1 MKSKATA
8 KRMMAALLT
17 LAMVFTTW
25 LGEVPVK
32 ADVVL
37 PSATNTTFDSA
48 RNVIFGSS
56 MSESTTGSDKFRYYK
71 LTVKQA
77 GNLMLHGHGDEHFK
91 ITLYD
96 ADHTKIWSDG
106 IWYNDDYSY
115 SVCITGGT
123 YYVEA
128 EADASYR
135 MTIAYNSLSESFKE
149 TQDKNND
156 MIGTASK
163 IALKKK
169 YKGVLTINDGIDYYK
184 FSVPAKGKINFSTTN
199 ATSAYV
205 KYLFYDKNLNE
216 VYNVLLRSGYKASE
230 MFDIT
235 SGTYYLAVVQNTPG
249 SGTGSYNF
257 SIDYSVKTPAKVNG
271 IKVKNASGKK
281 LNVQWKKVSGAS
293 GYELQYATK
302 SNFKSGVSKKD
313 ISSKKTSV
321 TYTKLKKGKTYYVRM
336 RAYVKVNGK
345 KVYGSWSSK
354 KSIKIKK

>member
-1 MKSKATA
+1 MKNKATA
-8 KRMMAALLT
+8 KRLMAALLT

-25 LGEVPVK
+25 LVEVPVK

-77 GNLMLHGHGDEHFK
+77 GNLILHGHGDKHFK

-96 ADHTKIWSDG
+96 ADHTKIWSDR
-106 IWYNDDYSY
+106 IWYNEDYSF
-115 SVCITGGT
+115 SVCVTGGT
-123 YYVEA
+123 YYIEA

-135 MTIAYNSLSESFKE
+135 MTIVYNTLSESFKE

-156 MIGTASK
+156 MTGTASK

-169 YKGVLTINDGIDYYK
+169 YKGVLAVNDEIDYYK

-199 ATSAYV
+199 ATSDTV
-205 KYLFYDKNLNE
+205 KYVFYDKNLNE
-216 VYNVLLRSGYKASE
+216 VYNFTLDSGRKTSQ
-230 MFDIT
+230 MFDIA
-235 SGTYYLAVVQNTPG
+235 SGTYYLAICQNSSG

-302 SNFKSGVSKKD
+302 SNFKRGVSKKG
-313 ISSKKTSV
+313 ISSKKTSA

>member
-1 MKSKATA
+1 
-8 KRMMAALLT
+8 MA
-17 LAMVFTTW
+17 V
-25 LGEVPVK
+25 
-32 ADVVL
+32 
-37 PSATNTTFDSA
+37 
-48 RNVIFGSS
+48 
-56 MSESTTGSDKFRYYK
+56 
-71 LTVKQA
+71 
-77 GNLMLHGHGDEHFK
+77 
-91 ITLYD
+91 YD
-96 ADHTKIWSDG
+96 ADYTKIWSH
-106 IWYNDDYSY
+106 YNGYNNDYSE
-115 SVCITGGT
+115 SICVTGGT

-128 EADASYR
+128 DANRSYR
-135 MTIAYNSLSESFKE
+135 MTIVYNTLSESFKE

-205 KYLFYDKNLNE
+205 KYIFYDKNLNE
-216 VYNVLLRSGYKASE
+216 VYNVRLRSGDKASE

-249 SGTGSYNF
+249 SGVGSYNF
-257 SIDYSVKTPAKVNG
+257 SIDYSVKTPAKVSG
-271 IKVKNASGKK
+271 VKVKNTSGKK

-302 SNFKSGVSKKD
+302 SNFKSGLVKKD
-313 ISSKKTSV
+313 ISSKKTSA
-321 TYTKLKKGKTYYVRM
+321 TYTKMKKGKTYYVRM

-354 KSIKIKK
+354 PSVKIKK

>member
-1 MKSKATA
+1 MKNKATA
-8 KRMMAALLT
+8 KRLMAALLT

-37 PSATNTTFDSA
+37 PSATNISFDTA
-48 RNVIFGSS
+48 RKVIFGSS
-56 MSESTTGSDKFRYYK
+56 MSESTTGSDQFRYYK

-77 GNLMLHGHGDEHFK
+77 GNLILRGHGNEHFRV
-91 ITLYD
+91 TLYD
-96 ADHTKIWSDG
+96 ADHTKIWSDR
-106 IWYNDDYSY
+106 ILYNDDYSY

-128 EADASYR
+128 EANASYR
-135 MTIAYNSLSESFKE
+135 MTIVYNTLSESFKE

-156 MIGTASK
+156 MTGTASK

-169 YKGVLTINDGIDYYK
+169 YKGVLAVNDEIDYYK

-216 VYNVLLRSGYKASE
+216 VYQVLLGSGNKASE

-235 SGTYYLAVVQNTPG
+235 SGTYYLKVVQNTPG
-249 SGTGSYNF
+249 SGSGSYNF

-281 LNVQWKKVSGAS
+281 LNVRWKKVSGAS

-302 SNFKSGVSKKD
+302 SNFKSGVLKKG
-313 ISSKKTSV
+313 ISSKKTSA

-336 RAYVKVNGK
+336 RAYVKVSGK